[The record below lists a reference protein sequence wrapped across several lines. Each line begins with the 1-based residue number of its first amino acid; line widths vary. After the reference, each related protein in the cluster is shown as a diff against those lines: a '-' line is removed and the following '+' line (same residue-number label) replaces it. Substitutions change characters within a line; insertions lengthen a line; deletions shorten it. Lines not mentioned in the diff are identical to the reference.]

1 MKSILIAH
9 EDKWY
14 ANIHLRC
21 DDADYLR
28 RVMTFLEK
36 YHRAADGWR
45 FKVIERRAGVSVDER
60 DEQEGEE

>member
-45 FKVIERRAGVSVDER
+45 FRVVERSNVVVDER
-60 DEQEGEE
+60 DEDLA